1 MAGTSM
7 EVNQMKSISTRMY
20 GLPGRLVLTCLALW
34 YQSTSLATY
43 QELSF
48 DTLFPVTLYKNA
60 LDESIAICA
69 DLQVLQENQ
78 APRTSQDC
86 IDQRLYLD
94 VTTGRIVR
102 LIGCLDELAVMQ
114 QNSHTHMAE
123 DGAYLLSLFHQLQH
137 RYTSVEQS
145 KLYPITQL
153 FEQTGQKLMQAFQ
166 E

>member
-1 MAGTSM
+1 
-7 EVNQMKSISTRMY
+7 MKSISTRMC
-20 GLPGRLVLTCLALW
+20 GLPRRLVLTCLALW
-34 YQSTSLATY
+34 YQNTSLATY

-60 LDESIAICA
+60 LDESMAICA
-69 DLQVLQENQ
+69 DLQVLQEHQ
-78 APRTSQDC
+78 APSTPQDI

-94 VTTGRIVR
+94 ATTGRIVR

-114 QNSHTHMAE
+114 QNSHTHMQE
-123 DGAYLLSLFHQLQH
+123 DGAYLLSLFNQLQH
-137 RYTSVEQS
+137 RYIGIEQS

-153 FEQTGQKLMQAFQ
+153 LDQTRQKLMQAFQ